1 MIRFTCEHCG
11 KPVRIPNTFGGKKG
25 RCPFCNAVVNIP
37 PPAEPSLEEAEA
49 AGLAA
54 AVSAVEQADR
64 EPRPEAPRAAGG
76 PDTEDIEPELD
87 TAGDPSHKTDRLDV
101 MPEET
106 AVEAEPPG
114 DEDAE
119 QAGPGDLAAGTKAR
133 RVKGLPKPAL
143 IGVAAGLVVAIAA
156 GAVLLIWKRPETQPA
171 AKAPQRAALTEAKP
185 VRTAPAKPEPKP
197 QPLPKTTPVPK
208 QAAQVFEL
216 SLAIAAAVEEAPAET
231 FAMFRV
237 DFERTAEALAQA
249 SGEGGEAVSALASSR
264 FWANAKEEISK
275 GGIPRAATLYL
286 TSSGEATASMFGKFH
301 GARLGNAPAGAEA
314 GLWSLVRPDAPVPH
328 FLLRLTGPAAG
339 NYATALL
346 ARAKAMNLPGTFEA
360 GKVAS
365 HDKLRMAPP
374 AVAGADKP
382 AEVLIG
388 TVKTIGDAG
397 KPIVDKDLHQRLREL
412 LRRVPAERPVLG
424 CVRLAVARSRLSA
437 ATGIE
442 KIAPAWA
449 GQATVLIFSIDP
461 KPTGRADLVLSR
473 ASLET
478 AWDLP
483 ALVAPMTAVAENG
496 DIRIAGKGTDGLEAL
511 AELLPGFREFVLA
524 ALAMADEA
532 PVAIQPEPET
542 KPAPPTPAPTPQ
554 PAPTPDKTVRFVCIN
569 DAQCTKRGQVYEVS
583 EKDVPPDVLAGND
596 ALKCPHCG
604 KRTAAKAVK
613 CPHCNTWYVWTLDV
627 CSKCGKPRK

>member
-25 RCPFCNAVVNIP
+25 RCPFCDAVVNIP

-54 AVSAVEQADR
+54 AVSTEQADR
-64 EPRPEAPRAAGG
+64 QPRPAAPRAAQV

-101 MPEET
+101 MPEDT

-114 DEDAE
+114 EEDAG
-119 QAGPGDLAAGTKAR
+119 QAGPGDVAAGAKAR

-156 GAVLLIWKRPETQPA
+156 GAVLLTWKRPEKQPA
-171 AKAPQRAALTEAKP
+171 AKPPQQAALAEAKP

-197 QPLPKTTPVPK
+197 QPLPKTAAVPK

-216 SLAIAAAVEEAPAET
+216 SAAITAAVDEAPAET

-249 SGEGGEAVSALASSR
+249 SGEGGEAVSALASNR

-286 TSSGEATASMFGKFH
+286 TASGEATASMFGKFH

-314 GLWSLVRPDAPVPH
+314 GLWSLVRPGAPLPH

-360 GKVAS
+360 DKVAS
-365 HDKLRMAPP
+365 HEKLRMVPP

-382 AEVLIG
+382 GEVLIG
-388 TVKTIGDAG
+388 TVNTIDDAG
-397 KPIVDKDLHQRLREL
+397 RSAVDKDLHQRLREL
-412 LRRVPAERPVLG
+412 LRKVPAERPVLG

-449 GQATVLIFSIDP
+449 GQTTVLIFSIDP

-483 ALVAPMTAVAENG
+483 ALVNPMTAVAENG

-511 AELLPGFREFVLA
+511 ANLLPGFGEFVLA
-524 ALAMADEA
+524 ALAMADETA
-532 PVAIQPEPET
+532 VALPPEPET
-542 KPAPPTPAPTPQ
+542 KPAPPTPAPQ
-554 PAPTPDKTVRFVCIN
+554 PAPTTEKTVPFVCIN
-569 DAQCTKRGQVYEVS
+569 DAQCTKRGQVYELA

-627 CSKCGKPRK
+627 CSKCGKPRE

>member
-11 KPVRIPNTFGGKKG
+11 KPVCIPSTFGGKKG

-54 AVSAVEQADR
+54 AVSAAEEADR
-64 EPRPEAPRAAGG
+64 QPRPAAPSAAQV

-87 TAGDPSHKTDRLDV
+87 TAGDPSHKTDRLDA

-106 AVEAEPPG
+106 AVEAEPPAE
-114 DEDAE
+114 EDAG
-119 QAGPGDLAAGTKAR
+119 QAGPGDLVTEGKAR
-133 RVKGLPKPAL
+133 GVKGLPKPVL
-143 IGVAAGLVVAIAA
+143 VGVAAGLVVAIAA
-156 GAVLLIWKRPETQPA
+156 GAVLLIWKRPQKQPI
-171 AKAPQRAALTEAKP
+171 AKTPQQAGLAEVRP
-185 VRTAPAKPEPKP
+185 VPTAPARPEPTP
-197 QPLPKTTPVPK
+197 QPPPKTTPVRK

-216 SLAIAAAVEEAPAET
+216 SAAITAAVDEAPAET

-249 SGEGGEAVSALASSR
+249 SGEGDETVSALASNR

-275 GGIPRAATLYL
+275 GGIPRVATLYL
-286 TSSGEATASMFGKFH
+286 TASGEAAASMFGKFH

-314 GLWSLVRPDAPVPH
+314 GLWSLVGPDAPVPH
-328 FLLRLTGPAAG
+328 FLLRLTGPAAE
-339 NYATALL
+339 NYTTALL
-346 ARAKAMNLPGTFEA
+346 GRAKAMNLPGTFEA
-360 GKVAS
+360 DKLAS
-365 HDKLRMAPP
+365 HEKLRVVPP
-374 AVAGADKP
+374 AVADADRP
-382 AEVLIG
+382 GEMLIG
-388 TVKTIGDAG
+388 TVKTIDDAG
-397 KPIVDKDLHQRLREL
+397 RSTVDKDLHRRLAEL
-412 LRRVPAERPVLG
+412 LRKVPVERPVLG

-442 KIAPAWA
+442 KIPPAWA
-449 GQATVLIFSIDP
+449 GQTTVLIFSIDP

-483 ALVAPMTAVAENG
+483 ALVAPLIAVAENG
-496 DIRIAGKGTDGLEAL
+496 DIRIAGKGSDGLEAL

-524 ALAMADEA
+524 ALAMGDETA
-532 PVAIQPEPET
+532 VALALEPET
-542 KPAPPTPAPTPQ
+542 MPAPQSEPASQ
-554 PAPTPDKTVRFVCIN
+554 PAPTTEKTVPFICTN
-569 DAQCTKRGQVYEVS
+569 DAQCPKHGQVYQVA
-583 EKDVPPDVLAGND
+583 EKDVPPDVLAGNE
-596 ALKCPHCG
+596 ALKCPYCG
-604 KRTAAKAVK
+604 KRTAARAVK

-627 CSKCGKPRK
+627 CPKCGKPRK